1 MTPAA
6 VPEGHAVHPEQG
18 GGSGQEVLH
27 LQPQVCHQQRG
38 DNCIK
43 LFSSSLSTNKVFVPR
58 NPRV

>member
-18 GGSGQEVLH
+18 GGGGQEVLH

-43 LFSSSLSTNKVFVPR
+43 RFSSSLSTKCSICL
-58 NPRV
+58 